1 MLRDQLKEALTVAM
15 KARHKRKTSTVRL
28 ILAAIQD
35 RDIAARGSG
44 SEEVVSDQEIQQIL
58 SKMVRQRH
66 ESIAAYEG
74 AGRLELAE
82 QERQEIEIVESFL
95 PRQLDDG
102 EIARACRD
110 TVDEVGAESL
120 KDIGKVMTALKD
132 RFAGRMDFGKASAS
146 VKEMLS

>member
-1 MLRDQLKEALTVAM
+1 MLRDELKKALTGAM
-15 KARHKRKTSTVRL
+15 KARDQRKTSTVRL

-35 RDIAARGSG
+35 RDIAARSGG
-44 SEEVVSDQEIQQIL
+44 SEAKVSDQEIQQIL

-95 PRQLDDG
+95 PRQLDAG
-102 EIARACRD
+102 EIAQACREI
-110 TVDEVGAESL
+110 VDEVGAESL